1 MRPGPPRPPFRPRSP
16 TSRQSTPRSRPPS
29 PRRPSRAASWW
40 RNILTKSWIMRVR
53 GWPSQPVGL
62 VGCVMLRVRRSV
74 VGWVQQELE
83 RRIWSTTKRLSIG
96 SNQKKFFRMVMA
108 LCSPSRSVQGRRGDE
123 RSGERSVRRMRSPAG
138 ADGLARSSPS
148 QRPTVSLSSPI
159 AMAKSSS
166 SPSTIGYVAPSELV
180 AGDLVRSG
188 G

>member
-40 RNILTKSWIMRVR
+40 RNILTKSWIVRVR

-96 SNQKKFFRMVMA
+96 SNQKLFFRMVMA
-108 LCSPSRSVQGRRGDE
+108 LCSLPLREVSEVVVVTKDQARGPFDECDHRRAPTAWLAHLPPNVQQFRSVPL
-123 RSGERSVRRMRSPAG
+123 SPWPNPHLLHLLLG
-138 ADGLARSSPS
+138 
-148 QRPTVSLSSPI
+148 T
-159 AMAKSSS
+159 
-166 SPSTIGYVAPSELV
+166 
-180 AGDLVRSG
+180 
-188 G
+188 